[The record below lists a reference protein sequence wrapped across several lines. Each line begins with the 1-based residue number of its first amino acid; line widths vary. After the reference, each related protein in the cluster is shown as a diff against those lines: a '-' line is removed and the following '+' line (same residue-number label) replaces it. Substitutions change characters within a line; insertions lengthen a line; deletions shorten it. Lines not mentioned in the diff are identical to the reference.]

1 MYMKGLR
8 GAIVTASVV
17 ALMATVVA
25 AEAVEVRVQ
34 CDYRS
39 GARERTKVSVNGKD
53 LAGGDYHASVDG
65 FLSPLL
71 TVTPPADEFEA
82 DFDSNPAH
90 IRAGATEIPA
100 PAGRNG
106 VSVVVVGPD
115 VSFSQTVPC
124 PGQATQVAP

>member
-1 MYMKGLR
+1 MDMMGLR
-8 GAIVTASVV
+8 GAIVTGSVV
-17 ALMATVVA
+17 ALMAAAVA
-25 AEAVEVRVQ
+25 AEAVEVRVR

-39 GARERTKVSVNGKD
+39 GAERTKVSVGGKD

-71 TVTPPADEFEA
+71 TVMPPADEFKA
-82 DFDSNPAH
+82 DFDSNPAN
-90 IRAGATEIPA
+90 IRAGATAIPA
-100 PAGRNG
+100 SAGRNG
-106 VSVVVVGPD
+106 VSVVVAGPD

>member
-1 MYMKGLR
+1 MDVQGLR
-8 GAIVTASVV
+8 GAIVTGSV

-25 AEAVEVRVQ
+25 AEAVEVRVR
-34 CDYRS
+34 CDYSS
-39 GARERTKVSVNGKD
+39 GARERTKVSVDAKD

-65 FLSPLL
+65 FLSPLV

-82 DFDSNPAH
+82 DFDSNPAN
-90 IRAGATEIPA
+90 IRAGATAIPA
-100 PAGRNG
+100 SAGRNG
-106 VSVVVVGPD
+106 VSVVVAGPD